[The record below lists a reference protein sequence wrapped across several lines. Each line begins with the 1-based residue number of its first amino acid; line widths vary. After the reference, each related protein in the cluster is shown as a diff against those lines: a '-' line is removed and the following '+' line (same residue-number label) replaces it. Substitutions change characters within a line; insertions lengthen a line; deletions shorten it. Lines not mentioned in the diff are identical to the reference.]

1 MRPATFESSVNHSGR
16 GVRSPT
22 VREGTRQKTLAC
34 INNPSTELALPDGRA
49 SDTLDTG
56 SQIAIM
62 PGLDQDI
69 PLE

>member
-1 MRPATFESSVNHSGR
+1 MRPATVESSVNHSGR
-16 GVRSPT
+16 SCQKPDRGTGVPPADHAQ
-22 VREGTRQKTLAC
+22 GA
-34 INNPSTELALPDGRA
+34 RA
-49 SDTLDTG
+49 ICTLDTG